1 VKKIII
7 FARIN
12 LKKIKNMKKII
23 LSLLFA
29 SVLISCQT
37 TNKAVQ
43 SVPFNI
49 GTTIDPIAA
58 DYTVDINSK
67 LKGSSESVWILGFK
81 ISGDPTYADGV
92 NYTTNF
98 GEGQEGFMRL
108 FGKFAARKTTQVKA
122 AAAYKA
128 VTGTDADFIA
138 NPMYNVVQQK
148 SFFGLVKTYK
158 AEVTGYKGKYTKIY
172 QNTNYNWNAPKN

>member
-1 VKKIII
+1 
-7 FARIN
+7 
-12 LKKIKNMKKII
+12 MKKII
-23 LSLLFA
+23 FAFLFGL
-29 SVLISCQT
+29 VLISCQT

-67 LKGSSESVWILGFK
+67 LKGASESVWIFGFK
-81 ISGDPTYADGV
+81 ISGDPTYADGI

-98 GEGQEGFMRL
+98 NEGQEGFMRL

-128 VTGTDADFIA
+128 VSGTDADFIA
-138 NPMYNVVQQK
+138 NPMYNVVQTK
-148 SFFGLVKTYK
+148 SFFGLIKTYK

-172 QNTNYNWNAPKN
+172 QNTNYKWNSNPNKN

>member
-1 VKKIII
+1 
-7 FARIN
+7 
-12 LKKIKNMKKII
+12 MKKII

-43 SVPFNI
+43 SVPFSI

-58 DYTVDINSK
+58 DYSVDINSK
-67 LKGSSESVWILGFK
+67 LKGSSESVWVFGLK
-81 ISGDPTYADGV
+81 LSGDPTYADGV
-92 NYTTNF
+92 NYSTNF
-98 GEGQEGFMRL
+98 NQGQEGFMRL
-108 FGKFAARKTTQVKA
+108 FGDFAARKTTQVKA

-128 VTGTDADFIA
+128 VTGSDADFIA
-138 NPMYNVVQQK
+138 NPMYNVTQTK
-148 SFFGLVKTYK
+148 TFFGLVKTYK

-172 QNTNYNWNAPKN
+172 QNTDYNWNPVRN